1 MFNYFILLLFMR
13 FAREQKMTWRKGL
26 GNGFTTLQPVNMNEC
41 VCCNQKSSFSSVV
54 CLCLYPLQ
62 RSVRS
67 SWRMSSR
74 WRRRG
79 GRPHPWWATWDRW
92 PMPFLNSP
100 CSSRLSKPPPAHSGE
115 TKCKPQFPHY
125 YTQALG
131 SFMQI
136 CAYFLAWMYI
146 SKQHMQIDFI
156 QHLFIFF
163 L

>member
-1 MFNYFILLLFMR
+1 
-13 FAREQKMTWRKGL
+13 MTWRKGL
-26 GNGFTTLQPVNMNEC
+26 GNGFTTSQPVWIWMNIWMC
-41 VCCNQKSSFSSVV
+41 LLLVVTRKAIFSSVV

>member
-1 MFNYFILLLFMR
+1 MEKR
-13 FAREQKMTWRKGL
+13 FRKWL
-26 GNGFTTLQPVNMNEC
+26 HNFATVQRACVNMNEY
-41 VCCNQKSSFSSVV
+41 VNTACCSQKSSFSSVV

-79 GRPHPWWATWDRW
+79 GRPHPWWVTWDRW
-92 PMPFLNSP
+92 PMPFLNST
-100 CSSRLSKPPPAHSGE
+100 CSSHLSKPAHSGE
-115 TKCKPQFPHY
+115 TKRKPPFPHY
-125 YTQALG
+125 YTQAVG

-136 CAYFLAWMYI
+136 CAYFLARMYI
-146 SKQHMQIDFI
+146 SKQHVIQTDFI

-163 L
+163 V